1 MRWLIAP
8 REWLTPNAVH
18 RVVPDVHGGCRMS
31 DEKPVPETFDTIA
44 AKIDALGRSID
55 ARFAQVDKG
64 FEQVD
69 KRFAQVEKRF
79 EQVDK
84 RFEQV
89 DKRFAQVDKR
99 LDETRTQL
107 LIEIEAVNVNVTRV
121 YDAIITQQAKNEAND
136 KAHEGFVKRLE
147 DHDVRLLV
155 LEKPRLPPS

>member
-55 ARFAQVDKG
+55 ARFAQVDK
-64 FEQVD
+64 
-69 KRFAQVEKRF
+69 
-79 EQVDK
+79 
-84 RFEQV
+84 
-89 DKRFAQVDKR
+89 RFAQVDKR
-99 LDETRTQL
+99 LDETKTQL